1 MSSKTTS
8 KTTANT
14 FQSFKILGLL
24 SLLFTGTSA
33 HAELKILTTVPDLAF
48 LVREVAGNRAK
59 VDSLLTGLEN
69 PHFVDARP
77 DLIRQ
82 AASADIVCAVGMEL
96 EAGWLP
102 RVTQKSGNARIQMGG
117 QGFCELFTSVTILQ
131 KPTGPVDRSMGDIH
145 PNGNPHFW
153 ISPIA
158 LAEAG
163 TKLVQVLTLND
174 PEGQTQYEKNLAL
187 FTARMKKLVDEWKPQ
202 VQKALSTLGPT
213 PVIEYHQEF
222 TYLFQLY
229 GLRSFGSIEERPGV
243 PPSAQRLG
251 QVSLQAKASNVKL
264 AVSAPYA
271 PLSLIHKFTELSGIP
286 HITLPTSTERKN
298 QFNYEQVHREL
309 MSALVRGLHGNVSH
323 P

>member
-1 MSSKTTS
+1 MKLIRLRFPPFLVATVACLAVGSP
-8 KTTANT
+8 A
-14 FQSFKILGLL
+14 
-24 SLLFTGTSA
+24 A
-33 HAELKILTTVPDLAF
+33 HAQLKVLTTLPDLAF
-48 LVREVAGNRAK
+48 LAREIAGPRAE
-59 VDSLLTGLEN
+59 VDSLLSGLEN

-77 DLIRQ
+77 DLIRKV
-82 AASADIVCAVGMEL
+82 ASADIVCAVGMEL

-102 RVTQKSGNARIQMGG
+102 RVLQKSGNARIQNGG

-163 TKLVQVLTLND
+163 TKLVQVLSAND
-174 PEGQTQYEKNLAL
+174 PEGRAVFEANLAS
-187 FTARMKKLVDEWKPQ
+187 FTERMKKLVAEWKPRVQ
-202 VQKALSTLGPT
+202 EAVQKNISKLGPA

-222 TYLFQLY
+222 TYLFQIY
-229 GLRSFGSIEERPGV
+229 GIRSFGSIEERPGV

-251 QVSLQAKASNVKL
+251 QISLQAKAAKVGL
-264 AVSAPYA
+264 ALSAPYA
-271 PLSLIHKFTELSGIP
+271 PLSLIHKFTELSGIA
-286 HITLPTSTERKN
+286 HITLPTSTERKK
-298 QFNYEQVHREL
+298 QFNYEQTHREA
-309 MSALVRGLHGNVSH
+309 MAALIRGLHGDVPH